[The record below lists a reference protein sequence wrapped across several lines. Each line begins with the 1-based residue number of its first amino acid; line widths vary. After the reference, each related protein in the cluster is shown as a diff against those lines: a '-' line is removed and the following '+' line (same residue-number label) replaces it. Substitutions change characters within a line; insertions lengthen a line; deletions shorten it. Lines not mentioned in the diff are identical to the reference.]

1 MVIISRCKSNHL
13 IVQFKFKAMYID
25 YISMNLKE
33 KKRNTVLK
41 IIKKQNNL
49 PKEKAKCQINL
60 FVNSKENYTT
70 SL

>member
-1 MVIISRCKSNHL
+1 
-13 IVQFKFKAMYID
+13 MYID

>member
-1 MVIISRCKSNHL
+1 
-13 IVQFKFKAMYID
+13 MYID

-41 IIKKQNNL
+41 VIKKQNNL

-60 FVNSKENYTT
+60 LVNSKENYTT